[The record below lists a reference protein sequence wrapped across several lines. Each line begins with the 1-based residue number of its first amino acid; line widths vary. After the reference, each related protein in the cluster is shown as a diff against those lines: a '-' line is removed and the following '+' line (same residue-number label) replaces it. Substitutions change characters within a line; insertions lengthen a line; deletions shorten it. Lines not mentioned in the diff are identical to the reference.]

1 MPNFGTGFCGLSTKK
16 NEEKIKE
23 KAIVELIQN
32 PTEEIK
38 KSVIEQI
45 PVEQK
50 ENIIE
55 EEIEIIKNELKKD
68 PKFIQMCQNRAMSE
82 NEKLE
87 ELEMQIENL
96 KGKKNY
102 IEESIAELELH
113 HKKAKENN
121 LAEEFE
127 KEKTNKI
134 NARIN

>member
-1 MPNFGTGFCGLSTKK
+1 MIQIQIMKK
-16 NEEKIKE
+16 CKI
-23 KAIVELIQN
+23 
-32 PTEEIK
+32 
-38 KSVIEQI
+38 
-45 PVEQK
+45 QK
-50 ENIIE
+50 DI
-55 EEIEIIKNELKKD
+55 IIKNELKKD

-113 HKKAKENN
+113 HKKQRKQ

-127 KEKTNKI
+127 N
-134 NARIN
+134 